1 MHAVILGAGT
11 VGRSIAELL
20 VAHDVDVCII
30 DEQREVLNRVEE
42 LLDVQTVW
50 GSACE
55 SIPLFQAGVQNAE
68 LCLAVTSRDEV
79 NLVGASLA
87 KVMGAKRTVARVFNP
102 AYRDFSTFDY
112 QRHFGI
118 DRLLSLEKLTALELA
133 KGLRAPGLFA
143 VENFAR
149 GGVEVLEV
157 GVAKNSRA
165 VGRSIRELR
174 FPPNVR
180 IGLLVGEHG
189 PVVPSADEV
198 IRKGDRVTLIGK
210 REVLDDVKSLFEP
223 REQTNLS
230 VIIAGGGE
238 IGMHLARLL
247 DTKRYRVVLI
257 EADAERCH
265 FLASRLEAATILNG
279 DATNRNELEEA
290 RVGSTDVFIAAMGR
304 DEDNI
309 VCGVEAKE
317 LGADRIVGI
326 VRRPD
331 YVNVLE
337 RIGIDL
343 AVSPREVMANE
354 ILGMVMTGPINR
366 QSAIAGGAAQVWEV
380 QIGENFPCTQGPLK
394 ELQIKDC
401 LIAAIVREEYV
412 EVASGDDQLKPGD
425 SAVVIVQKGQ
435 EQKALSWFTPQGT
448 PQSQPQFQ

>member
-11 VGRSIAELL
+11 VGCSIAQILVEL
-20 VAHDVDVCII
+20 DVNVCIV

-42 LLDVQTVW
+42 QLDVQTVL

-133 KGLRAPGLFA
+133 KGLSAPGLFA

-149 GGVEVLEV
+149 GGVQVLEV
-157 GVAKNSRA
+157 GVIENSKA
-165 VGRSIRELR
+165 AGQTVRELKL
-174 FPPNVR
+174 PSTVR
-180 IGLLVGEHG
+180 IGLLVGEDG
-189 PVVPSADEV
+189 PCVPSAEQV
-198 IRKGDRVTLIGK
+198 IRPGDKVTLIGK
-210 REVLDDVKSLFEP
+210 QEPLNDIKILFEE
-223 REQTNLS
+223 RTQEVTS

-238 IGMHLARLL
+238 IGLHLGRLL
-247 DTKRYRVVLI
+247 DKKRYRVVIL
-257 EADAERCH
+257 EADEDRCKL
-265 FLASRLEAATILNG
+265 LASRLGSVSVLIG
-279 DATNRNELEEA
+279 DATNRTELEEA
-290 RVGSTDVFIAAMGR
+290 RVSSTDVFVAAMGR

-317 LGADRIVGI
+317 LGAKRILSI

-331 YVNVLE
+331 YANVLE
-337 RIGIDL
+337 KIGIDV
-343 AVSPREVMANE
+343 AVSPREVMAGE
-354 ILGMVMTGPINR
+354 IVGMVMTGPINR
-366 QSAIAGGAAQVWEV
+366 KSPIAGGAAEVWEV
-380 QIGENFPCTQGPLK
+380 QVEEDTPCLGGQLK
-394 ELQIKDC
+394 DLRIQDC

-412 EVASGDDQLKPGD
+412 EVASGDDQLRVGD
-425 SAVVIVQKGQ
+425 TAVTIVQKGQ
-435 EQKALSWFTPQGT
+435 EEAALKWFTPVKAT
-448 PQSQPQFQ
+448 

>member
-11 VGRSIAELL
+11 VGCSIAQILVEL
-20 VAHDVDVCII
+20 DVNVCIV

-42 LLDVQTVW
+42 QLDVQTVL

-118 DRLLSLEKLTALELA
+118 DRLMSLEKLTALELA

-149 GGVEVLEV
+149 GGVQVLEV
-157 GVAKNSRA
+157 GVIKNSKA
-165 VGRSIRELR
+165 AGQTVRELKL
-174 FPPNVR
+174 PSTVR
-180 IGLLVGEHG
+180 IGLLVGEDG
-189 PVVPSADEV
+189 PCVPNAEQV
-198 IRKGDRVTLIGK
+198 IRPGDKVTLIGK
-210 REVLDDVKSLFEP
+210 QEPLNGIKNLFEE
-223 REQTNLS
+223 RSQEVTS

-238 IGMHLARLL
+238 IGLHLGRLL
-247 DTKRYRVVLI
+247 DKKRYRVVIL
-257 EADAERCH
+257 EPNEDRCKL
-265 FLASRLEAATILNG
+265 LASRLASVSILNG
-279 DATNRNELEEA
+279 DATNRTQLEEA
-290 RVGSTDVFIAAMGR
+290 RVSSTDVFVAAMGR

-317 LGADRIVGI
+317 LGAKRILSI

-331 YVNVLE
+331 YANVLE
-337 RIGIDL
+337 KIGIDV
-343 AVSPREVMANE
+343 AVSPREVMAGE
-354 ILGMVMTGPINR
+354 IVGMVMTGPINR
-366 QSAIAGGAAQVWEV
+366 KSPIAGGAAEVWEV
-380 QIGENFPCTQGPLK
+380 QVEADTPCLEGELK
-394 ELQIKDC
+394 DLKIKDC

-412 EVASGDDQLKPGD
+412 EVASGDDQLRVGD
-425 SAVVIVQKGQ
+425 TAVTIVQKGQ
-435 EQKALSWFTPQGT
+435 EEAALKWFTPVKA
-448 PQSQPQFQ
+448 S

>member
-11 VGRSIAELL
+11 VGRSIAGIL
-20 VAHDVDVCII
+20 VEHDVDVCIV

-42 LLDVQTVW
+42 QLDVQTVL

-79 NLVGASLA
+79 NLVGASLS

-133 KGLRAPGLFA
+133 KGLRGPGLFA

-149 GGVEVLEV
+149 GGVQVLEV
-157 GVAKNSRA
+157 GVAKHSKA
-165 VGRSIRELR
+165 VGLSIRELK
-174 FPPNVR
+174 FPSTVR
-180 IGLLVGEHG
+180 MGLIVGERG
-189 PVVPSADEV
+189 PSVPSAEQV
-198 IRKGDRVTLIGK
+198 IRVGDRVTLIGK
-210 REVLDDVKSLFEP
+210 QEALDDVKSLFEP
-223 REQTNLS
+223 RSQSTLS

-238 IGMHLARLL
+238 IGLHLGRLL
-247 DTKRYRVVLI
+247 DSKRYRVVIL
-257 EADAERCH
+257 EADPDRCQH
-265 FLASRLEAATILNG
+265 VATRLKSATVLTG
-279 DATNRNELEEA
+279 DASNRSELEEA
-290 RVGSTDVFIAAMGR
+290 RVSTADVFVAAMGR

-317 LGADRIVGI
+317 LGAKRILSI

-337 RIGIDL
+337 KLGIDV
-343 AVSPREVMANE
+343 AVSPREVMADE
-354 ILGMVMTGPINR
+354 VLGMVMTGPINR
-366 QSAIAGGAAQVWEV
+366 KSTIAGGAAEVWEIQV
-380 QIGENFPCTQGPLK
+380 EEGAPCLDGKLK
-394 ELQIKDC
+394 DLKIKDC

-412 EVASGDDQLKPGD
+412 EVASGDDQLRPND
-425 SAVVIVQKGQ
+425 TAVIIVQKGF
-435 EQKALSWFTPQGT
+435 EAAALKWFTT
-448 PQSQPQFQ
+448 TTST